1 MSPMDRGLV
10 APRARIEELRAQRA
24 LFNAVLAFAWKALDR
39 YALSDADRKD
49 LAQDVAIAAFRRRM
63 SYRAERGNPGQW
75 ISGIL
80 RREVKRFRRIQ
91 QRQPWLVADDE
102 LPDTPDGALTPE
114 EDSSRRDLVDHRLAM
129 LVPEERRAVILVEVD
144 DLTFREVAA
153 RERISA
159 STAYERHR
167 RGMAALRSV
176 EARA

>member
-1 MSPMDRGLV
+1 MSPS
-10 APRARIEELRAQRA
+10 ARAFRPPPGEMLAQRM
-24 LFNAVLAFAWKALDR
+24 LFDAVLTVVWKALDR
-39 YALSDADRKD
+39 HGLSDADRKD
-49 LAQDVAIAAFRRRM
+49 LAQDVAIAAFRRRL
-63 SYRAERGNPGQW
+63 SYRAERGSPGQW
-75 ISGIL
+75 ISGIV
-80 RREVKRFRRIQ
+80 RREVKRFLRIQ

-102 LPDTPDGALTPE
+102 FPDTPDGALTPE
-114 EDSSRRDLVDHRLAM
+114 DDSSRRDLIGRGLAM